1 MYIAIHSN
9 YKLTETFC
17 LRLLVIFCFSF
28 NSFSSIQFLICIGK
42 RTVYQSAISSIARLL
57 YHNEF
62 CLSSVFSNFFKKKF
76 GNFRDSKKLIDST
89 RFSRRM
95 LAYLI
100 TIAKLCQTIFA
111 DFFNYF
117 LKILSRRYIA
127 FSSFENRK
135 I

>member
-9 YKLTETFC
+9 VKLTETFC

-62 CLSSVFSNFFKKKF
+62 CLSSVFSNFFKKIRK
-76 GNFRDSKKLIDST
+76 
-89 RFSRRM
+89 FSRPEKTYRFNAV
-95 LAYLI
+95 LPTNARLSYHYRETLSNDFRRFFQLFSKNFKPPI
-100 TIAKLCQTIFA
+100 YSVFIF
-111 DFFNYF
+111 
-117 LKILSRRYIA
+117 
-127 FSSFENRK
+127 
-135 I
+135 